1 MPFWCEIYTSFRGY
15 LEDLKRMLWVV
26 QEGVGGVRHKIA
38 TLIEETRLNGN
49 NITCLESR
57 IGDLDGNMCEQIAL
71 MDEVK
76 KNLEQ

>member
-1 MPFWCEIYTSFRGY
+1 M
-15 LEDLKRMLWVV
+15 

-49 NITCLESR
+49 NITCLESW

-76 KNLEQ
+76 KDLEQ

>member
-1 MPFWCEIYTSFRGY
+1 M
-15 LEDLKRMLWVV
+15 
-26 QEGVGGVRHKIA
+26 RHKIG